1 MPAKLVFMLED
12 DHDDRQLTERIISEL
27 HFAIELRYF
36 SNSGELFLALS
47 AEKPSLI
54 LIDYNIVPENGVEVM
69 KEIKSTPAFR
79 SIPIVILS
87 DTGMSRYRDEA
98 YAAGAASFITKPW
111 QMEKTREKIKTFF
124 GYWFEVVEG

>member
-1 MPAKLVFMLED
+1 MPTKLVFMLED
-12 DHDDRQLTERIISEL
+12 DHDDRQLTESIVSKLDLDIKL
-27 HFAIELRYF
+27 QYF
-36 SNSGELFLALS
+36 SNSAELLQALS
-47 AEKPSLI
+47 ADKPSLI

-69 KEIKSTPAFR
+69 KEIKSTHTFL
-79 SIPIVILS
+79 SIPMVILS

-124 GYWFEVVEG
+124 EYWFEVVEG